1 MARTTSRSTSPPNPQ
16 GPRNRTPQPLPRRR
30 RSFADFV
37 KAFFAFVA
45 LAVLLVGVPGAL
57 VVFVGWPLPGGSP
70 SLDWLQQE
78 ITVST
83 FVNVL
88 TVVVWFAWAQ
98 FTACVLV
105 EIRAALSGVGI
116 PNRVPGAGGSQM
128 LARQLVAAVLL
139 IGATAASFAPG
150 LSQFGQ
156 SLEGNQ
162 KPASAASA
170 QQTPGL
176 FRQEQQA
183 AASAAD
189 ALAAQA
195 DQAAAHADGGGSA
208 KDGDTKYYRIQPP
221 EGRHHDSLWEV
232 AERHLGDGRRYK
244 EIYQLNKDREQ
255 PDGSKLSEA
264 SLIRPGWIMEMPAD
278 AHGGE
283 LVEMPDEAPKVSEDV
298 KEQISDYSRTG
309 DHRQG
314 GGAQEQGGGGQE
326 QGSGGQEQGGSGSV
340 DHDTAH
346 IVLPEQRPGTPE
358 KPAMPQAPA
367 TPDAQAPEAQ
377 APDAQAPDSH
387 TPGTDAPAP
396 AASAGAE
403 SESFDFGLPEALLG
417 APLLAAGLLGALGR
431 RRRHALWQSAM
442 GAVGGRGGMQP
453 PTPTG
458 AAADVQDALL
468 VGADPDG
475 VRLLDLSLRGL
486 AASLAEENRALP
498 TVYAAWLSN
507 GDLHLQLAQPAG
519 RPPAPWQLGQDQT
532 FWMLSRADAERY
544 EDVDTAAP
552 YPGLVSLG
560 TMDDSRL
567 LLNLESVPGI
577 VSLSGSPADRAA
589 VFASVAA
596 ELATN
601 GWSDR
606 MTITVVGFG
615 QDLTPL
621 APNRLRHLE
630 DVEALIETMEA
641 ETRQR
646 RGALGA
652 AGHDSV
658 LTGRTGPA
666 QHTRWAPHLVLLA
679 AEPSADD
686 AIKLAELAADASRL
700 GIGYLVGAE
709 AGDLPGAAWEM
720 EITRQGKLLA
730 PLLGLELD
738 AQSLPEAQQRAVVQ
752 LFTEADP
759 AGRGGTGSGPAGPG
773 GGPTGAAPPFLVDV
787 TEQGRPAVYARLVG
801 TYEIIGLETPDG
813 ERSALL
819 HEALALLLLHREG
832 VHPRVLASALWPRGV
847 TDDVRDALVERL
859 REWLGTEPDGSPRL
873 CADRTGRLTL
883 AKSVVSDLDVLRSLY
898 HEATQGRGAGNR
910 AVRGRML
917 TDALVLVRGPL
928 LSDRPQGRYGWLTH
942 EIIDAQL
949 PLLVADIGLA
959 LSEFH
964 LEKGRA
970 AKAIEAL
977 NAALGSAPGDE
988 RLWNEL
994 LRATHATED
1003 PDRLR
1008 QVAADLVAR
1017 SGARGLPPRTEALLD
1032 ELLPTWRSGVG
1043 AVG

>member
-16 GPRNRTPQPLPRRR
+16 SPRNRTPQPLPRRR
-30 RSFADFV
+30 RTVGDFV
-37 KAFFAFVA
+37 KALLAFVA

-57 VVFVGWPLPGGSP
+57 VVFVGWPLPGGAP
-70 SLDWLQQE
+70 SLSWLQQE

-83 FVNVL
+83 FINVL

-105 EIRAALSGVGI
+105 EIKAALSGVGI
-116 PNRVPGAGGSQM
+116 PGRVPGAGGSQM

-139 IGATAASFAPG
+139 VGATAASFAPG

-162 KPASAASA
+162 KSASAASA

-176 FRQEQQA
+176 FGQEQQA
-183 AASAAD
+183 AATAAD

-195 DQAAAHADGGGSA
+195 DQAAAHADGGGSTA
-208 KDGDTKYYRIQPP
+208 TSANEGDTKYYRIQPP

-298 KEQISDYSRTG
+298 KEQISDYSKTG
-309 DHRQG
+309 DQRQG
-314 GGAQEQGGGGQE
+314 GGAQEGGGQE
-326 QGSGGQEQGGSGSV
+326 QGGGREQGGGSSV

-346 IVLPEQRPGTPE
+346 IVLPEQRPAAPE

-367 TPDAQAPEAQ
+367 TPE
-377 APDAQAPDSH
+377 
-387 TPGTDAPAP
+387 AP
-396 AASAGAE
+396 AAEAPSATAGTG
-403 SESFDFGLPEALLG
+403 SEGFDFGLPEALLG

-458 AAADVQDALL
+458 TAADVQDALL
-468 VGADPDG
+468 VGADPEG
-475 VRLLDLSLRGL
+475 VRLLDRSLRGL
-486 AASLAEENRALP
+486 AASLTEENRPLP
-498 TVYAAWLSN
+498 TVYAAWLTG
-507 GDLHLQLAQPAG
+507 GDLHLQLATPAG

-532 FWMLSRADAERY
+532 FWVLSHADAERY

-552 YPGLVSLG
+552 YPGLVCLG
-560 TMDDSRL
+560 TLDDSRL
-567 LLNLESVPGI
+567 LLNLEAVPGI
-577 VSLSGSPADRAA
+577 VSLSGGEADRAA

-679 AEPSADD
+679 AEPSAED
-686 AIKLAELAADASRL
+686 AVKLAELAADASRL

-709 AGDLPGAAWEM
+709 SGDLPGAAWEM
-720 EITRQGKLLA
+720 EITRDGKLLA
-730 PLLGLELD
+730 PLLGLELA

-752 LFTEADP
+752 LFTDADP
-759 AGRGGTGSGPAGPG
+759 ESSGSPTGPG
-773 GGPTGAAPPFLVDV
+773 DGPTGAAPPFLVDV

-801 TYEIIGLETPDG
+801 TYEIIGLDTPDG
-813 ERSALL
+813 ERSPLM

-847 TDDVRDALVERL
+847 TDDVRDALVDRL
-859 REWLGTEPDGSPRL
+859 RDWLGTEPDGSPRL
-873 CADRTGRLTL
+873 RADRTGRLTL

-928 LSDRPQGRYGWLTH
+928 LADRPQGRYGWLTH

-970 AKAIEAL
+970 EKAIEAL
-977 NAALGSAPGDE
+977 DAAMGSAPGDE

-1003 PDRLR
+1003 PARLQR
-1008 QVAADLVAR
+1008 VAADLMAR

-1032 ELLPTWRSGVG
+1032 ELLPAWRSGATAAG
-1043 AVG
+1043 

>member
-1 MARTTSRSTSPPNPQ
+1 MARTTSSSTGGPSA
-16 GPRNRTPQPLPRRR
+16 PRNRTPQPLPRRR
-30 RSFADFV
+30 RTFGDFV
-37 KAFFAFVA
+37 KAFLAFVA
-45 LAVLLVGVPGAL
+45 LAALVFGVPGAL
-57 VVFVGWPLPGGSP
+57 AIVVGWPLPGGMP

-78 ITVST
+78 ITVGT
-83 FVNVL
+83 FINVL
-88 TVVVWFAWAQ
+88 TVVVWLAWAQ

-105 EIRAALSGVGI
+105 EVKAALSGVGM
-116 PNRVPGAGGSQM
+116 PGRVPGAGGSQL
-128 LARQLVAAVLL
+128 LARQLVAALL
-139 IGATAASFAPG
+139 LVGATAASFTPG

-170 QQTPGL
+170 QQTPGGL
-176 FRQEQQA
+176 FGQEQAQS
-183 AASAAD
+183 AASAVAE
-189 ALAAQA
+189 QA
-195 DQAAAHADGGGSA
+195 EQAAAHAGSTA

-221 EGRHHDSLWEV
+221 EGRHHDSMWEI

-255 PDGSKLSEA
+255 PDGSRLSEA

-283 LVEMPDEAPKVSEDV
+283 LVEMPDEAPKVSQDV
-298 KEQISDYSRTG
+298 KEQISDYAKSG
-309 DHRQG
+309 DQQQG
-314 GGAQEQGGGGQE
+314 GGQQGGG
-326 QGSGGQEQGGSGSV
+326 SQEQGGSGSGSGSG
-340 DHDTAH
+340 DRDTAH
-346 IVLPEQRPGTPE
+346 ITIPEQRPSDAGKGQGQQETPV
-358 KPAMPQAPA
+358 
-367 TPDAQAPEAQ
+367 
-377 APDAQAPDSH
+377 
-387 TPGTDAPAP
+387 
-396 AASAGAE
+396 AASQSEE
-403 SESFDFGLPEALLG
+403 SSFGLPEALIG

-442 GAVGGRGGMQP
+442 GAVGGRRGMEP

-458 AAADVQDALL
+458 GAADVQDALL
-468 VGADPDG
+468 VGADPEG

-486 AASLAEENRALP
+486 AAALAEESRALP

-532 FWMLSRADAERY
+532 FWMLARTDAERY
-544 EDVDTAAP
+544 EETETAAP

-560 TMDDSRL
+560 TLDDSRL
-567 LLNLESVPGI
+567 LLNLEAVPGV
-577 VSLSGSPADRAA
+577 VSLSGTEADRAA

-606 MTITVVGFG
+606 MTITLVGFG

-630 DVEALIETMEA
+630 DIEALIETMEA

-679 AEPSADD
+679 AEPTGDD
-686 AIKLAELAADASRL
+686 AVKLAELAADASRL
-700 GIGYLVGAE
+700 GIGYLVGTE
-709 AGDLPGAAWEM
+709 SGDLPGAAWEM
-720 EITRQGKLLA
+720 EITPGGKLLA
-730 PLLGLELD
+730 PLLGLELE
-738 AQSLPEAQQRAVVQ
+738 AQALPEAQQRAVVE
-752 LFTEADP
+752 LFVDADP
-759 AGRGGTGSGPAGPG
+759 GEGGTASSGSGR
-773 GGPTGAAPPFLVDV
+773 TGVTPPFLVDV

-813 ERSALL
+813 ERSPLM

-832 VHPRVLASALWPRGV
+832 VHPRVLSSALWPRGV
-847 TDDVRDALVERL
+847 TEDVRDALIERL
-859 REWLGTEPDGSPRL
+859 REWLGTEPDGTPRL
-873 CADRTGRLTL
+873 RADGSGRLTL

-898 HEATQGRGAGNR
+898 HEATQGRGANSR

-928 LSDRPQGRYGWLTH
+928 LADRPQGRYAWLTH

-964 LEKGRA
+964 LEKQRA
-970 AKAIEAL
+970 EKAIEAL
-977 NAALGSAPGDE
+977 NASLNSAPGDE

-994 LRATHATED
+994 LRATHAVGD
-1003 PDRLR
+1003 PARL
-1008 QVAADLVAR
+1008 QAVAADLVAR
-1017 SGARGLPPRTEALLD
+1017 SGARGVPPRTEALLD
-1032 ELLPTWRSGVG
+1032 ELLPTWRSGLS

>member
-1 MARTTSRSTSPPNPQ
+1 MARRNTRSSNGSPDSPAA
-16 GPRNRTPQPLPRRR
+16 PRNRTPQPLPARR
-30 RSFADFV
+30 RSAGDFV
-37 KAFFAFVA
+37 KAFLAFVA

-57 VVFVGWPLPGGSP
+57 AYFVGWPLPDGAP

-78 ITVST
+78 VTVGT

-88 TVVVWFAWAQ
+88 TVVVWLAWAQ

-105 EIRAALSGVGI
+105 EVKAALSGVGM
-116 PNRVPGAGGSQM
+116 PGRVPGAGPSQV
-128 LARQLVAAVLL
+128 LARQLVAALLL
-139 IGATAASFAPG
+139 IGATAAGFAPG

-156 SLEGNQ
+156 SPEGNQ
-162 KPASAASA
+162 QPAAAAA
-170 QQTPGL
+170 QRTPGL
-176 FRQEQQA
+176 FAQEQRGA
-183 AASAAD
+183 AAAV
-189 ALAAQA
+189 A
-195 DQAAAHADGGGSA
+195 DQAARAADRAGTA
-208 KDGDTKYYRIQPP
+208 RDGDTKFYRIQPP
-221 EGRHHDSLWEV
+221 EGRHHDSLWEI

-255 PDGSKLSEA
+255 PDGSRLSEA

-283 LVEMPDEAPKVSEDV
+283 IVEMPDEAPKVPEKV
-298 KEQISDYSRTG
+298 REQISDYAKTG
-309 DHRQG
+309 DGHRG
-314 GGAQEQGGGGQE
+314 GGAQRGGDRKSDDRKGG
-326 QGSGGQEQGGSGSV
+326 GSV
-340 DHDTAH
+340 DRDTAH
-346 IVLPEQRPGTPE
+346 ITLPEQRPGSGE
-358 KPAMPQAPA
+358 ERDGSRGSGRGDGRGSGQGDGRGSGEPA
-367 TPDAQAPEAQ
+367 
-377 APDAQAPDSH
+377 
-387 TPGTDAPAP
+387 AP
-396 AASAGAE
+396 AAPAAPE
-403 SESFDFGLPEALLG
+403 SGTQAASDGFSFGLPEALVG

-442 GAVGGRGGMQP
+442 GAVGGRRGTEP

-458 AAADVQDALL
+458 TAADAQDALL
-468 VGADPDG
+468 VGADPEG
-475 VRLLDLSLRGL
+475 VRLLDRALRGL
-486 AASLAEENRALP
+486 AAALTAESRALP

-532 FWMLSRADAERY
+532 FWMLTRADAEAY
-544 EDVDTAAP
+544 EDVDAAAP
-552 YPGLVSLG
+552 YPGLVCLG
-560 TMDDSRL
+560 TMDDARL
-567 LLNLESVPGI
+567 LLNLEAVPGI
-577 VSLSGSPADRAA
+577 VSLSGAAADRAA

-606 MTITVVGFG
+606 MTITLVGFG
-615 QDLTPL
+615 RDLTPL

-630 DVEALIETMEA
+630 DVEALIETMTA

-666 QHTRWAPHLVLLA
+666 RHTRWAPHLVLLA
-679 AEPSADD
+679 AGPTADE
-686 AIKLAELAADASRL
+686 AAELAELAADASRL
-700 GIGYLVGAE
+700 GIGYLVGTDSGE
-709 AGDLPGAAWEM
+709 LPGAAWEM
-720 EITRQGKLLA
+720 EITGDGKLLA
-730 PLLGLELD
+730 PLLGLQL
-738 AQSLPEAQQRAVVQ
+738 AAQQLPDALQQAVVE
-752 LFTEADP
+752 LFTAADP
-759 AGRGGTGSGPAGPG
+759 DGGDGDDDSTGGA
-773 GGPTGAAPPFLVDV
+773 AAPPFLVDV
-787 TEQGRPAVYARLVG
+787 SEQGRPAVYARLVG

-813 ERSALL
+813 ERSPLM

-847 TDDVRDALVERL
+847 TEDVRDALVDRVRAWLGSDQDGTPRL
-859 REWLGTEPDGSPRL
+859 R
-873 CADRTGRLTL
+873 ADASGRLTL
-883 AKSVVSDLDVLRSLY
+883 APSVVCDLDVLRSLY
-898 HEATQGRGAGNR
+898 HEATQGRGAASR
-910 AVRGRML
+910 AVRGRLL

-928 LSDRPQGRYGWLTH
+928 LADRPQGRYGWLTH
-942 EIIDAQL
+942 EIVDARL

-970 AKAIEAL
+970 EQAIEAL
-977 NAALGSAPGDE
+977 TSARASAPADE

-994 LRATHATED
+994 LRATHATD
-1003 PDRLR
+1003 DQDRLR
-1008 QVAADLVAR
+1008 ALAADLVAR

-1032 ELLPTWRSGVG
+1032 ELLPAWRDGLT

>member
-1 MARTTSRSTSPPNPQ
+1 MARTTSRSTSPPDPRS
-16 GPRNRTPQPLPRRR
+16 PRNRTPQPLPGRR
-30 RSFADFV
+30 RSVGDFV
-37 KAFFAFVA
+37 KAFLAFVA
-45 LAVLLVGVPGAL
+45 LTVLLVGVPGAL
-57 VVFVGWPLPGGSP
+57 VVFVGWPLPSGAP
-70 SLDWLQQE
+70 SLSWLQQE

-83 FVNVL
+83 FINVL

-105 EIRAALSGVGI
+105 EIKAALSGVGI
-116 PNRVPGAGGSQM
+116 PSRVPGAGGSQL
-128 LARQLVAAVLL
+128 LARQLVAALL
-139 IGATAASFAPG
+139 LVGATAASFAPG

-156 SLEGNQ
+156 SSEGNQ
-162 KPASAASA
+162 KPASAAA

-176 FRQEQQA
+176 FGQEQRT
-183 AASAAD
+183 AASAAH

-195 DQAAAHADGGGSA
+195 EQAAHADGGVGA
-208 KDGDTKYYRIQPP
+208 KDGDTKFYRIQPP
-221 EGRHHDSLWEV
+221 EGRHHDSLWEI

-283 LVEMPDEAPKVSEDV
+283 LVEMPDEAPKISKDV

-309 DHRQG
+309 DQRQG
-314 GGAQEQGGGGQE
+314 GDRQGSGDQQGSGEQQGSGDR
-326 QGSGGQEQGGSGSV
+326 QGSGGRQGGDGRQGSGHGARDGGSGPV
-340 DHDTAH
+340 DQDTAH
-346 IVLPEQRPGTPE
+346 IVLPEQRPDAPTA
-358 KPAMPQAPA
+358 PAEPATPQAPA
-367 TPDAQAPEAQ
+367 TPETPAAD
-377 APDAQAPDSH
+377 APDDGRLDGS
-387 TPGTDAPAP
+387 G
-396 AASAGAE
+396 
-403 SESFDFGLPEALLG
+403 FGLPEALLG

-431 RRRHALWQSAM
+431 RRRHALWQSAL
-442 GAVGGRGGMQP
+442 GAVGGHRQP
-453 PTPTG
+453 STPTG
-458 AAADVQDALL
+458 DAADVQDALL
-468 VGADPDG
+468 VGADPEG

-486 AASLAEENRALP
+486 AASLAGENRPLP
-498 TVYAAWLSN
+498 TVYAAWLTN

-532 FWMLSRADAERY
+532 FWVLARTDAERY
-544 EDVDTAAP
+544 EDADTAAP

-560 TMDDSRL
+560 TLDDSRL

-577 VSLSGSPADRAA
+577 VSLSGAASDRAA

-606 MTITVVGFG
+606 MTITLVGFG
-615 QDLTPL
+615 QDLSTL

-630 DVEALIETMEA
+630 DVAALLETMEA

-666 QHTRWAPHLVLLA
+666 RHTRWAPHLVLLA
-679 AEPSADD
+679 AEPTGED
-686 AIKLAELAADASRL
+686 ALKLAELAADAARL
-700 GIGYLVGAE
+700 GIGYLVGTDS
-709 AGDLPGAAWEM
+709 GDLPGAAWEM
-720 EITRQGKLLA
+720 EITREGKLLA
-730 PLLGLELD
+730 PLLGLELV
-738 AQSLPEAQQRAVVQ
+738 AQTLPEDQQRAVVR

-759 AGRGGTGSGPAGPG
+759 DSVDDRGPTGPDDGPA
-773 GGPTGAAPPFLVDV
+773 GAAPPFLVDV

-801 TYEIIGLETPDG
+801 TYEIIGLDSPDG
-813 ERSALL
+813 ERSALM

-832 VHPRVLASALWPRGV
+832 VHPRVLSSALWPRGV
-847 TDDVRDALVERL
+847 TEDVRDALVERL
-859 REWLGTEPDGSPRL
+859 REWLGTDPDGSPRL
-873 CADRTGRLTL
+873 RTDRNGRLTL

-898 HEATQGRGAGNR
+898 YEATQGRGAGNR

-917 TDALVLVRGPL
+917 TDALVLVRGQL
-928 LSDRPQGRYGWLTH
+928 LADRPRGRYAWLTH

-970 AKAIEAL
+970 EKAIEAL

-994 LRATHATED
+994 LRATAATED
-1003 PDRLR
+1003 STRLR
-1008 QVAADLVAR
+1008 RVAADLVAR

-1032 ELLPTWRSGVG
+1032 ELLPGWRSEASAAG
-1043 AVG
+1043 